1 MSPVDI
7 YSFSALFSSQH
18 VFSNPALKKQT
29 NLQPVV
35 CIFCLFVC
43 FVSITHLQVVLWQHR
58 FKYRY
63 QYLKTQF
70 SYSTEH
76 KTLTLAHNF
85 PFTIG
90 TMCSVLSFGCKW
102 FNVWFESLLY
112 DSLHHR
118 SCGVTSALKV
128 HWPASFPLDYESL
141 PQHICHYDYSSP
153 AKNQILK
160 WCKISALSWNSMNN
174 PQRINLQ
181 MRHLH
186 QLWLPVLS
194 DSQIKNW
201 K

>member
-35 CIFCLFVC
+35 CIFCLFC
-43 FVSITHLQVVLWQHR
+43 FNYTSSQVVLWQHR

-85 PFTIG
+85 PFTTG

-112 DSLHHR
+112 ASLHHR

-141 PQHICHYDYSSP
+141 PQHICHYGYSSP
-153 AKNQILK
+153 AKIKSSNDAK
-160 WCKISALSWNSMNN
+160 S
-174 PQRINLQ
+174 
-181 MRHLH
+181 
-186 QLWLPVLS
+186 VLFHEI
-194 DSQIKNW
+194 QWITHRE
-201 K
+201 

>member
-102 FNVWFESLLY
+102 FNVWFESSIRFSASQKLWCHFCFKGALT
-112 DSLHHR
+112 SFFPTRLW
-118 SCGVTSALKV
+118 VTSPT
-128 HWPASFPLDYESL
+128 H
-141 PQHICHYDYSSP
+141 
-153 AKNQILK
+153 
-160 WCKISALSWNSMNN
+160 LS
-174 PQRINLQ
+174 
-181 MRHLH
+181 
-186 QLWLPVLS
+186 LWLLKS
-194 DSQIKNW
+194 GKKSNTQMMQNQCSFMKFNE
-201 K
+201 